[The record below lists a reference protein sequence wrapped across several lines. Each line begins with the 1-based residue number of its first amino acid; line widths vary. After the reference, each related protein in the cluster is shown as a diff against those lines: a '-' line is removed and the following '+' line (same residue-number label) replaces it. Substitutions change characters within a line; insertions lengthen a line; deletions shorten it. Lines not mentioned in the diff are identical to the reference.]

1 VLNEPKYWNSKGLL
15 RFIRVD
21 LTIKRQ
27 ILLLS
32 VFGNMLLLSSADA
45 GKLQQAAKVKPVFA
59 IDTTLKKDSIKP
71 ALEITN
77 DPKQGFKDLF
87 VTATIGN
94 GINVAQLNPLALNF
108 VKGYLEKFGKKM
120 EDMKSWGRPYF
131 DMMDGILTQHGLP
144 KELKYL
150 AVIESHLKSNVKS
163 WAGAVGPWQFMP
175 VTARNFGLRVNQYY
189 DERTDYF
196 KSTHAASRYLTD
208 LFAIYGDWLLTIA
221 AYNGGPANVNHAIK
235 KSGSRDFWTLQRY
248 LPAESRNH
256 VKKFIATHYIMEGN
270 GGITT
275 ATKAEIKNLLF
286 SNSQANADISDAKIE
301 IVTGRYNSL
310 VIVKYLSMDIVIFNK
325 MNPDF
330 DRLIADNGKY
340 ELRLPNDKM
349 DIFLAKK
356 FDILNESVQML
367 LKSVSDTN
375 R

>member
-1 VLNEPKYWNSKGLL
+1 
-15 RFIRVD
+15 
-21 LTIKRQ
+21 LTIKKQ
-27 ILLLS
+27 ILLLIVS
-32 VFGNMLLLSSADA
+32 NALLISFADA
-45 GKLQQAAKVKPVFA
+45 GKLQQAMNAKPVFA
-59 IDTTLKKDSIKP
+59 VDTLKKDSAIQNTQ
-71 ALEITN
+71 IVN

-94 GINVAQLNPLALNF
+94 GINVEQLNPLALNF
-108 VKGYLEKFGKKM
+108 VKDYMEKFGKTM
-120 EDMKSWGRPYF
+120 ADMKSWGRPYF
-131 DMMDGILTQHGLP
+131 DMMDGILIQHGLP

-150 AVIESHLKSNVKS
+150 AVIESHLKSNAMS

-175 VTARNFGLRVNQYY
+175 VTARDCGLRVSRYF

-196 KSTHAASRYLTD
+196 KSTHAASRYLTN
-208 LFAIYGDWLLTIA
+208 LFSIYGDWLLVIA
-221 AYNGGPANVNHAIK
+221 AYNGGPGNVNYAIK

-256 VKKFIATHYIMEGN
+256 VKKFIATHYIMESQ

-275 ATKAEIKNLLF
+275 ATKEEAKNILFNNNSLGKEEI
-286 SNSQANADISDAKIE
+286 ADAKILV
-301 IVTGRYNSL
+301 ISGRYNSL
-310 VIVKYLSMDIVIFNK
+310 VIVKYITMDIAAFNK

-330 DRLIADNGKY
+330 DKLIADNGQY

-356 FDILNESVQML
+356 FDILNESVQLL
-367 LKSVSDTN
+367 LKSANDIN